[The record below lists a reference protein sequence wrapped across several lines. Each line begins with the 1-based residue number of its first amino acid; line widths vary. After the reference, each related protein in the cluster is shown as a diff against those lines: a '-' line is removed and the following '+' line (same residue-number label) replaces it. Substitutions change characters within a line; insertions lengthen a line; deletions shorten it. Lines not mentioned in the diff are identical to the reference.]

1 MTRRAPGRARI
12 TSGEPAPSGQAQASV
27 SPSAAAGMAR
37 SAVTVTRAARC
48 VVTSSI
54 RTCLP
59 RPARSIAS
67 ANDSFV
73 PWRTMI
79 TSSSPSPMSASGAT
93 CLPAAR

>member
-1 MTRRAPGRARI
+1 MR
-12 TSGEPAPSGQAQASV
+12 SGEPARSGQAEASV
-27 SPSAAAGMAR
+27 SPSAAAGTAR
-37 SAVTVTRAARC
+37 SAVTVTQAARC

-54 RTCLP
+54 STCVP

-67 ANDSFV
+67 TNDSFV

-79 TSSSPSPMSASGAT
+79 TSSSPSLTSASGAT